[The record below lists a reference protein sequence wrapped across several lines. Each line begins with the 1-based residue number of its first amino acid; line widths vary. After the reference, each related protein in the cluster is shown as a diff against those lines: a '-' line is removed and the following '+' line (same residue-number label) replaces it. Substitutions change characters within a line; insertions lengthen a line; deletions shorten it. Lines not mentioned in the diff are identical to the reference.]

1 VNDHRWTIHWGVVV
15 LVAIGFLTVVFGWK
29 TLIYVAALF
38 LCIPLFTWIYDI
50 ATHSKTCAE
59 CLAAQEYV
67 KSNHPEWEVW
77 TSLKSH
83 RAKEPERMIVAV
95 FYQIPGQPARPAPY
109 LLFGVEYGNLV
120 IHELDPEEYDSYRIR
135 NYK

>member
-1 VNDHRWTIHWGVVV
+1 VNNRGWTVHWGLAALVVI
-15 LVAIGFLTVVFGWK
+15 AILTLIFGWK

-38 LCIPLFTWIYDI
+38 VAIPLFTWIYDI
-50 ATHSKTCAE
+50 TTHGWRCKE

-67 KSNHPEWEVW
+67 KSNHPEWDVW

-95 FYQIPGQPARPAPY
+95 FYQIPGQISRPAPY
-109 LLFGVEYGNLV
+109 LLLAVEYGNLV
-120 IHELDPEEYDSYRIR
+120 IHELDPEEYATYRIR